1 MPNSE
6 SEIYVILQ
14 HINETIVPPC
24 FIVVASFPQL
34 ILLVIN
40 GPNVLSPGD
49 LKAILFPVAF
59 CFAHCYN
66 CFQIISLKL

>member
-14 HINETIVPPC
+14 HINETIVPPS
-24 FIVVASFPQL
+24 FIVVASFPEL
-34 ILLVIN
+34 IPLVIN
-40 GPNVLSPGD
+40 GLNVLSPGD

-59 CFAHCYN
+59 CFAHYV
-66 CFQIISLKL
+66 IIAFR